1 MKNKVVDFVNYRKL
15 KLAEIQLN
23 LSENHWGVIVVQISD
38 EITDINKQL
47 GTLRNT
53 KNTILQNQYH
63 RLYGFKELLINISEK
78 IEEWFF
84 RRNKDEIRLTFEE
97 LSYLISITESSLQK
111 LVFIDREDTSEYRN
125 LCYVYKALLPVYNQ
139 NKSILENLNATKQDC

>member
-47 GTLRNT
+47 ATLRNT
-53 KNTILQNQYH
+53 KNKMMQNQYNYFY
-63 RLYGFKELLINISEK
+63 RIKE
-78 IEEWFF
+78 
-84 RRNKDEIRLTFEE
+84 
-97 LSYLISITESSLQK
+97 YLISVTDKILRHYKEKLEVKVTFNELDAVIGTIESHLQNMTFFK
-111 LVFIDREDTSEYRN
+111 REDTSEYRN
-125 LCYVYKALLPVYNQ
+125 ICYVYKALLPVYSQ
-139 NKSILENLNATKQDC
+139 NKSIWENLNATQQDC